1 MAIHQVKAVIRRVS
15 FVVLATVTVTPS
27 LLACLQEKVT
37 YGPFT
42 TRELSG
48 RILPDEGDEVLPG
61 TKLTFI
67 VREKGE
73 DDETLQVPVQA
84 DGRFTLDLPEG
95 LYEFTINVE
104 GFLFTLVGD
113 VTIRRDADS
122 DKPIDLRPPWC

>member
-1 MAIHQVKAVIRRVS
+1 MVFI
-15 FVVLATVTVTPS
+15 VLATMTVAPS
-27 LLACLQEKVT
+27 LLACLQETVT

-48 RILPDEGDEVLPG
+48 RILPLEGDELLPG
-61 TKLTFI
+61 TVTFT
-67 VREKGE
+67 VREKGQ
-73 DDETLQVPVQA
+73 DAQTWQVPVQA
-84 DGRFTLDLPEG
+84 DGKFALVLPEG